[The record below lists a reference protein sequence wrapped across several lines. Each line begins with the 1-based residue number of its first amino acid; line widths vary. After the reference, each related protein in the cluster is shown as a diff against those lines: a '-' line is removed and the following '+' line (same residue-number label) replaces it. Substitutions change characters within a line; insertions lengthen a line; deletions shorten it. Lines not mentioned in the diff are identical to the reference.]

1 VQPEAAVGSTVR
13 VAALAADFAA
23 ALLARRFGVLGSG
36 GISELVAD
44 AAADAGSHAES
55 QQNAFSELIMAIES
69 HDVTCSFARPIS
81 A

>member
-1 VQPEAAVGSTVR
+1 MQPEAAAGSTVQ

-23 ALLARRFGVLGSG
+23 ALLARRFGAPGSG

-44 AAADAGSHAES
+44 AAADAGPHAES
-55 QQNAFSELIMAIES
+55 QQDAISELIMTIES
-69 HDVTCSFARPIS
+69 HDATCSFARPIS